1 MLLVTI
7 ARIVNGY
14 RILAAVPYGLLL
26 YDWCLYRDDRPV
38 THGVFSAELG
48 NVIMVDLCKPL
59 APGAYELCVTYSGDR
74 ETMLPRAITALL
86 FVVARTAPYVTKEA
100 TVCLYHS
107 STWPSPRNFAG
118 STTSR

>member
-48 NVIMVDLCKPL
+48 NVITVDLRKPL
-59 APGAYELCVTYSGDR
+59 APGAYELCVTYSRDC
-74 ETMLPRAITALL
+74 ETMFPHAITAPL
-86 FVVARTAPYVTKEA
+86 FVIARTAPYVTKEA